1 MPKGYVIGH
10 VKLRVEVLLNEPQLA
25 ALLYDALKEEGEV
38 GPRTFASLSLTRIR
52 DLVRSRVA
60 RHGEDSASCGP
71 QDPEGCDEM
80 TEKRCVS
87 AVRRAFLGASQ

>member
-1 MPKGYVIGH
+1 MPRGYVIGH
-10 VKLRVEVLLNEPQLA
+10 VRLRVEVLLNESQLA

-38 GPRTFASLSLTRIR
+38 SARTFASLSLGRIR

-60 RHGEDSASCGP
+60 RHGEDSVNCGP
-71 QDPEGCDEM
+71 QDPEGYDEM
-80 TEKRCVS
+80 TEKRCIS